1 MDSKKLAQLIK
12 LVVEQEIKKQLPKM
26 IKEEVSKLLNESS
39 KPIPKAKD
47 ILEDID
53 PFELANQLLDKERV
67 QAPKIQQESI
77 QPKRQF
83 SKNQA
88 INDILNQ
95 TQPFTSAQRTA
106 GPVGGS
112 SVLDNFQ
119 ATQPLQEGYSNSH
132 IPNYMDAEPDID
144 TTMSFGGGAMGGVE
158 SMRAQMAAKMGY
170 GDMGGGSSKGGL
182 GVTTGLAGLD
192 RILNRDN
199 SELVKRFKK

>member
-26 IKEEVSKLLNESS
+26 IKEEVSKLLNETVT
-39 KPIPKAKD
+39 PTPKKKD

-67 QAPKIQQESI
+67 QPVIQRESV
-77 QPKRQF
+77 QPKKQF
-83 SKNQA
+83 TKNQTL
-88 INDILNQ
+88 NDILNQ
-95 TQPFTSAQRTA
+95 TQPFTAAQRSA
-106 GPVGGS
+106 GPVGGGT

-119 ATQPLQEGYSNSH
+119 SQPINEEYVNSH

-144 TTMSFGGGAMGGVE
+144 ETISYGGNALGGVE

-182 GVTTGLAGLD
+182 GVSTGLAGLD